1 MVDDKGVPRRCR
13 DTEETDMSIEESA
26 RFERVFQSQSRAFIG
41 VGDVVRLDIPGDAP
55 AIVMTVVEVVRS
67 RGRALCVWQSTGGA
81 PQRAM
86 FDVLQLEIVHR
97 APERIDGSLEFH
109 PDIASVLQHP
119 AIGAKLRSGGRAMS
133 ALVRF
138 DVPDTEEYDD
148 ERLLDLAVECS
159 WHDDDGL
166 LWVEQYPLVALTG
179 MAA

>member
-1 MVDDKGVPRRCR
+1 M
-13 DTEETDMSIEESA
+13 TTEESA
-26 RFERVFQSQSRAFIG
+26 RFERVFQSHSRTLIT
-41 VGDVVRLDIPGDAP
+41 VGDVVRLDIPGNEP
-55 AIVMTVVEVVRS
+55 QLVMTVVEVVRS
-67 RGRALCVWQSTGGA
+67 RGRALCVWQSAGGA

-119 AIGAKLRSGGRAMS
+119 AIGARLRSGGRAMS

-138 DVPDTEEYDD
+138 DLPDTEEYDD